1 MKRIIILSLILFIS
15 FVYSASS
22 LKTFDIEETE
32 KLSLGLET
40 EDADVDALTY
50 TFTEP
55 LDENGEWQ
63 TTYGDAGEYESIITV
78 SDGVNEASEEILITV
93 NRKEAEPVIDNFLPK
108 EDFLTIDEGSSIK
121 FKVEASDLNDDVLK
135 YEWKV
140 NDEVVSENEEFVFE
154 TSYQDAGEYKINIVI
169 NDGVSDVSRE
179 WNVNVGDINFNDI
192 LEQINDITILETEK
206 ASLEIPDFG
215 RYGLSYSISDPI
227 GNDNVWETGYDDA
240 GNYIVMVLVEGK
252 GFEGEKEVNVM
263 VKNKDRAPK
272 MVGLNNA
279 KMKENEQFSIAI
291 EVVDPDNDN
300 IIFSVENIPQNAKL
314 EENIF
319 TFTPGYDFVQK
330 NNIFDYVLDKF
341 KILSRSVNVGFVA
354 QSNELIDKKNIKI
367 TVKDANRPFVL
378 EGIDDMEINEGE
390 QIVIDPRYNDPDND
404 RVSFSYSGFMNR
416 NKKKLDFDDAG
427 EYVVKVVATDG
438 YFTQTKLITVKVND
452 VNRKLSFNK
461 IENLE
466 VSEDDEVRIELSAS
480 DSDNDAVGF
489 SAENLPNGAK
499 LKGNFFVWKPGL
511 IVNGTKKEFS
521 VDFTASDGTDEVK
534 QKVKI
539 TVLNVNQAPKII
551 DYSGNLIVL
560 KDEPVLFEINAVD
573 ADGDKLSYSWNFG
586 FFSKFEGENK
596 HQRIFT
602 TTGSK
607 EVEVVVSDEL
617 ESVSKVWN
625 VEVV

>member
-607 EVEVVVSDEL
+607 EVEVVVSDGL

>member
-1 MKRIIILSLILFIS
+1 
-15 FVYSASS
+15 
-22 LKTFDIEETE
+22 
-32 KLSLGLET
+32 
-40 EDADVDALTY
+40 
-50 TFTEP
+50 
-55 LDENGEWQ
+55 
-63 TTYGDAGEYESIITV
+63 
-78 SDGVNEASEEILITV
+78 
-93 NRKEAEPVIDNFLPK
+93 
-108 EDFLTIDEGSSIK
+108 
-121 FKVEASDLNDDVLK
+121 LNDDVLK

-607 EVEVVVSDEL
+607 EVEVVVSDGL

>member
-78 SDGVNEASEEILITV
+78 SDGVNEASEEILIIV

-240 GNYIVMVLVEGK
+240 GDYIVTVLVEGK

-354 QSNELIDKKNIKI
+354 QSNELIDRKNIKI

-466 VSEDDEVRIELSAS
+466 VSEDSEVRIELSAL
-480 DSDNDAVGF
+480 DLDNDAVDF
-489 SAENLPNGAK
+489 SAKNLPSGAK
-499 LKGNFFVWKPGL
+499 LKGNLFVWKPGL

-521 VDFTASDGTDEVK
+521 VDFTASDGIDEVS

-539 TVLNVNQAPKII
+539 TVLNVNQAPEII

-560 KDEPVLFEINAVD
+560 KDEPVLFEINVVD
-573 ADGDKLSYSWNFG
+573 TDDDELTYSWDFG

-607 EVEVVVSDEL
+607 EVEVVVSDGVEK
-617 ESVSKVWN
+617 VSKVWN

>member
-1 MKRIIILSLILFIS
+1 M
-15 FVYSASS
+15 
-22 LKTFDIEETE
+22 KTFDIEETE

-607 EVEVVVSDEL
+607 EVEVVVSDGL